1 MRPRPKTI
9 AALLDAR
16 ARRYQRNA
24 TVIDASSPLVLG
36 SGSPRRREIIS
47 ALGLPFRVLAADIDE
62 SVGVGELALPY
73 LERVAAEKLAGVRQ
87 RLAGAPHAAVLVA
100 DTSVV
105 VDGEVLGKPSDE
117 ADAVRL
123 FSRIA
128 GRAHTVFTRYAI
140 GLPGDAGARVART
153 VATEVHVRAASVEE
167 IRAYAATGE
176 GLDKAG
182 AYAAQ
187 GIGSFFIERVVGSYS
202 NVVGLP
208 ACEVLAD
215 LRALGLVSELAFAR
229 VEARV

>member
-1 MRPRPKTI
+1 
-9 AALLDAR
+9 L
-16 ARRYQRNA
+16 
-24 TVIDASSPLVLG
+24 IDASNPLVLG

-62 SVGVGELALPY
+62 RVREGELALPY
-73 LERVAAEKLAGVRQ
+73 LERIAGEKLRAIRA
-87 RLAGAPHAAVLVA
+87 RLGQAAFSAVLVA

-105 VDGEVLGKPSDE
+105 VDGEVLGKPSDV

-123 FSRIA
+123 FTRIA
-128 GRAHTVFTRYAI
+128 GRAHTVYTRYAI
-140 GLPGDAGARVART
+140 GLPGESEARVART
-153 VATEVHVRAASVEE
+153 VATEVHVRAASPVE
-167 IRAYAATGE
+167 IQAYAATGE

-208 ACEVLAD
+208 ACEVLGD
-215 LRALGLVSELAFAR
+215 LRSLGLVDQLAFER

>member
-1 MRPRPKTI
+1 V
-9 AALLDAR
+9 L
-16 ARRYQRNA
+16 
-24 TVIDASSPLVLG
+24 IDASNPLILG
-36 SGSPRRREIIS
+36 SGSPRRREILS

-62 SVGVGELALPY
+62 ERRPAEPPLAY
-73 LERVAAEKLAGVRQ
+73 LERIAAEKLAGVRQ
-87 RLAGAPHAAVLVA
+87 KLGGAPHAAILVA
-100 DTSVV
+100 DTTVV
-105 VDGEVLGKPSDE
+105 IDGDVLGKPTDVD
-117 ADAVRL
+117 DAARL

-128 GRAHTVFTRYAI
+128 GRVHSVYTRYAL
-140 GLPGDAGARVART
+140 GLSGEEGVRLART
-153 VATEVHVRAASVEE
+153 IETHVHIRAADAEE

-208 ACEVLAD
+208 ACELLAD
-215 LRALGLVSELAFAR
+215 LRGLGLVGRVAFER

>member
-1 MRPRPKTI
+1 M
-9 AALLDAR
+9 L
-16 ARRYQRNA
+16 
-24 TVIDASSPLVLG
+24 IDASHPLVLG

-47 ALGLPFRVLAADIDE
+47 ALGLPFQVLAADINED
-62 SVGVGELALPY
+62 VLPGEAPLGY
-73 LERVAAEKLAGVRQ
+73 LERIAAEKLAGVRL
-87 RLAGAPHAAVLVA
+87 RLAGAAHAAILVA

-105 VDGEVLGKPSDE
+105 IDGDVLGKPTDVD
-117 ADAVRL
+117 DAARL

-128 GRAHTVFTRYAI
+128 GRMHSVYTRYAI
-140 GLPGDAGARVART
+140 GLAGEQGVKLART
-153 VATEVHVRAASVEE
+153 VETHVHVRAAEPSE

-215 LRALGLVSELAFAR
+215 LRALGLVSELAFSPVQAR
-229 VEARV
+229 V

>member
-1 MRPRPKTI
+1 V
-9 AALLDAR
+9 L
-16 ARRYQRNA
+16 
-24 TVIDASSPLVLG
+24 IDAAHPLVLG

-62 SVGVGELALPY
+62 AVLPGENPLGY
-73 LERVAAEKLAGVRQ
+73 LERIAAEKLAGVRT
-87 RLAGAPHAAVLVA
+87 RLGESAHAAILVA

-105 VDGEVLGKPSDE
+105 IDGDVLGKPSDVN
-117 ADAVRL
+117 DAARL

-128 GRAHTVFTRYAI
+128 GRVHSVYTRYAI
-140 GLPGDAGARVART
+140 GLSGVAGVSVART
-153 VATEVHVRAASVEE
+153 VETQVYIRAADQAE

-215 LRALGLVSELAFAR
+215 LRSLGLVSTLAFNPVQAR
-229 VEARV
+229 V

>member
-1 MRPRPKTI
+1 M
-9 AALLDAR
+9 
-16 ARRYQRNA
+16 
-24 TVIDASSPLVLG
+24 IDASKPLVLG

-62 SVGVGELALPY
+62 RVREGELALPY
-73 LERVAAEKLAGVRQ
+73 LERIAAEKLAAVRV
-87 RLAGAPHAAVLVA
+87 RLEQAPHSAVLVA

-105 VDGEVLGKPSDE
+105 VDGEVLGKPTDE

-128 GRAHTVFTRYAI
+128 GRAHTVYTRYAI
-140 GLPGDAGARVART
+140 GLPGEGEARVART
-153 VATEVHVRAASVEE
+153 VATEVHVRAAGPDE

-215 LRALGLVSELAFAR
+215 LRALCLVAELAFSR